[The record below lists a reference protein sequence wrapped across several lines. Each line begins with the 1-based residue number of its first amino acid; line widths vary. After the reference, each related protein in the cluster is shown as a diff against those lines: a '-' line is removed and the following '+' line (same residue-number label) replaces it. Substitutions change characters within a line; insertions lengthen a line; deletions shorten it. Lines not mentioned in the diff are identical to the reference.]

1 MTESQWLIRERERA
15 RASMRIFNVYHVLFC
30 YDAAAFTGVWEQD
43 SQSALYTV
51 FCDVSVFTG
60 LYRQKSQGALCRV
73 YSIIERCH
81 IAVIVQYIVMLQCSP
96 KCGGKTDK
104 TRKVHCVL
112 YCSVVY
118 CDVAVFT

>member
-1 MTESQWLIRERERA
+1 M
-15 RASMRIFNVYHVLFC
+15 
-30 YDAAAFTGVWEQD
+30 
-43 SQSALYTV
+43 

-60 LYRQKSQGALCRV
+60 LYRQKSQGALWRV
-73 YSIIERCH
+73 YSIIDRCH
-81 IAVIVQYIVMLQCSP
+81 IAVILQYIVMLQCSP

-118 CDVAVFT
+118 CDVAVFTGVWRQVPQDPQGALCVVVYFDVL